1 MAGGFAITTTTTSA
15 KLPANRQGQFQF
27 TVTNTSGRQL
37 TVRGRA
43 VAQTPEQNGWFTIE
57 GPTERLCAPNATL
70 TYTVNVAIPATAPT
84 TPITFRLDAVGVEN
98 PDEYNSQG
106 PAIVLEVPPASVP
119 NKPFPWW
126 IVAVAAAVI
135 LLLGGGGALAYH
147 FVSSTNKPVAKAS
160 PTPSHSPSP
169 SPTPDLVPRFLGTW
183 EGADVGYGPSKLV
196 IGRSGSGTNVNI
208 DFSAWCFQG
217 THGYNCS
224 SGPVVGAY
232 NQSQDMI
239 TVLWTQTYGDGTYNF
254 NLTARLVGNTMAVSL
269 AWTRGPHNFQM
280 TKTSCAPN
288 CLFERPR
295 PFPTAIAI
303 GS

>member
-37 TVRGRA
+37 TVRGKA

-57 GPTERLCAPNATL
+57 GPTERLCAANATL
-70 TYTVNVAIPATAPT
+70 NYTVNVAIPATAPA

-135 LLLGGGGALAYH
+135 LVLGGGGALAYK

-160 PTPSHSPSP
+160 PTPS
-169 SPTPDLVPRFLGTW
+169 PDLLAGF
-183 EGADVGYGPSKLV
+183 EGAWVGSIDPSGAGFKRVVITRQGPKSV
-196 IGRSGSGTNVNI
+196 SASFDGSCFRFAACVFDATGTYEAGRITFKWTPPQGSGFMAN
-208 DFSAWCFQG
+208 D
-217 THGYNCS
+217 
-224 SGPVVGAY
+224 PV
-232 NQSQDMI
+232 
-239 TVLWTQTYGDGTYNF
+239 TVYA
-254 NLTARLVGNTMAVSL
+254 NLEPSGNTMDILVSSVGHGRIGL
-269 AWTRGPHNFQM
+269 FALTRP
-280 TKTSCAPN
+280 CPPN

-295 PFPTAIAI
+295 PTAIAI
-303 GS
+303 G